1 MSYQVSWIEEN
12 KDMICGNEYQWH
24 VVETLEE
31 VSRYKAWLRNNG
43 NYGKNI
49 IKKFTVSSVIEQED
63 MKNA

>member
-1 MSYQVSWIEEN
+1 
-12 KDMICGNEYQWH
+12 MICGNEYQWH

-31 VSRYKAWLRNNG
+31 VSRYKAWLRSNG